1 MLYGA
6 TVTLIPKPH
15 KDPTR
20 KELLNFT
27 YGYQCKIM
35 QFTSQKPNWRTN
47 HEDHSSLSSGL
58 HPMDAGMVPYTEIH
72 LHNLLPKKSQ
82 RKTLHDHFI
91 ICWESMWQNSTSI
104 YDKSLGKIRNSWPIP
119 KHSKINIQQTCS
131 QHQTKGRET
140 GSNLTKMRE
149 STRLPSKSLP
159 IQYCT
164 QSPSQSN

>member
-35 QFTSQKPNWRTN
+35 HFISQKPNPRTN

-58 HPMDAGMVPYTEIH
+58 HPMDAGMVPYTEPYTY
-72 LHNLLPKKSQ
+72 LHNPLPEKSQ

-91 ICWESMWQNSTSI
+91 IC
-104 YDKSLGKIRNSWPIP
+104 
-119 KHSKINIQQTCS
+119 
-131 QHQTKGRET
+131 
-140 GSNLTKMRE
+140 
-149 STRLPSKSLP
+149 
-159 IQYCT
+159 
-164 QSPSQSN
+164 